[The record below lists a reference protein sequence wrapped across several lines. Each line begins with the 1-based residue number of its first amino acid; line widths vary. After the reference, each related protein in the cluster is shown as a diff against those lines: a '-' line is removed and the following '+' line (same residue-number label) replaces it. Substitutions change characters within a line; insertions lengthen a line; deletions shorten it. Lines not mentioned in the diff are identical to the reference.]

1 MIDSDDNLYLAV
13 NPLIEINDRTT
24 GSNNITLR
32 KVSVKPQVFGKTYM
46 DNDQVEDKHYQ
57 FNERKTTL
65 VNFYSISL
73 NKIHLNTDGNR
84 KTCMIIYIVLK
95 ARNLKK

>member
-1 MIDSDDNLYLAV
+1 MIDSDDNLYLTV
-13 NPLIEINDRTT
+13 NPLIEINDITT
-24 GSNNITLR
+24 GWNNITLR

-46 DNDQVEDKHYQ
+46 DNDLVEDKHYH

-65 VNFYSISL
+65 VNFYSTSL
-73 NKIHLNTDGNR
+73 NKIHLNNDGNR
-84 KTCMIIYIVLK
+84 KTSKIIYIVLK

>member
-1 MIDSDDNLYLAV
+1 
-13 NPLIEINDRTT
+13 
-24 GSNNITLR
+24 
-32 KVSVKPQVFGKTYM
+32 M

-73 NKIHLNTDGNR
+73 NKIHLNNDGNR
-84 KTCMIIYIVLK
+84 KTSKIIYIVLK
-95 ARNLKK
+95 ARNFKK